1 MCKKSMK
8 LKIKNGIGSMTTAKN
23 EVLNWLLLKNCNSV
37 GAMKLWWWC
46 MCGGWSTGRNF
57 G

>member
-1 MCKKSMK
+1 
-8 LKIKNGIGSMTTAKN
+8 MTTVKN
-23 EVLNWLLLKNCNSV
+23 EVFNCLLLKNCISV